1 MLDRKWCN
9 SAREMIASVIGTG
22 SYTSIFVCSPFYSN
36 STTTAV
42 YIGVCV
48 LALDDL

>member
-9 SAREMIASVIGTG
+9 SARGMIASVIGTG

-48 LALDDL
+48 LALNDL